1 MNQRKGRLILII
13 SLLLISGFVITS
25 LASYYVSLSSLR
37 SQITQ
42 TELPLTS
49 DNIYSEIQR
58 DLLRPIFISSL
69 MANDTFLR
77 DWVIEGEVDE
87 KQIVRYLNEIQTE
100 YKTFTTFFVSEKTR
114 NYYQSKGVLKKVEEN
129 EKRDN
134 WYFRVRS
141 MASDYEINVDPDMA
155 NNDSLTIFINYR
167 VFDYNNQFLGSV
179 GVGLT
184 VNAVKDLIKR
194 YQKNYDR
201 NIYFIDS
208 KGKII
213 LHSSAILNNIET
225 VHQIEGLSG
234 IYNEIIKNP
243 GKSYEYKRDGKTV
256 YLNTRYLPEFKWI
269 LLVAQTDE
277 ESTKPVFNALLIN
290 MLICFVITAIVIFL
304 THLTIS
310 FYQRRLEKMAT
321 TDKLTGIYNRQAL
334 DIFINQIIKDIKR
347 KDIHFSVILFDIDHF
362 KQIND
367 DFGHIA
373 GDQVIKN
380 IVELTKG
387 QIRESDIFCRWG
399 GEEFLIL
406 LRECKINNAYKIAE
420 QVRQSVN
427 NTPTCY
433 ENKDIHSTIS
443 LGVSQ
448 YEWDESID
456 SLLSRVDKALYVA
469 KGKGRN
475 ATEVESLPDS
485 LSG

>member
-13 SLLLISGFVITS
+13 SMLLISGFVITS

-77 DWVIEGEVDE
+77 DWVIDGEVDA

-100 YKTFTTFFVSEKTR
+100 YKTFTSFFVSEKTR

-129 EKRDN
+129 EERDN

-141 MASDYEINVDPDMA
+141 MASDYEINVDPDLA

-167 VFDYNNQFLGSV
+167 VFDYDKQFIGAV

-184 VNAVKDLIKR
+184 VNAVKNLIKK

-208 KGKII
+208 KGLIK
-213 LHSSAILNNIET
+213 LHSSNNLDDIEY
-225 VHQIEGLSG
+225 VSQIEGISG
-234 IYNEIIKNP
+234 VYEQILKNP
-243 GKSYEYKRDGKTV
+243 GESFKYKKDGNTA

-269 LLVAQTDE
+269 LLVEQTDE
-277 ESTKPVFNALLIN
+277 ESTKPIFNALLVN

-321 TDKLTGIYNRQAL
+321 TDKLTGIYNRQAF
-334 DIFINQIIKDIKR
+334 DIFIHQIIKDIKR

-362 KQIND
+362 KLIND
-367 DFGHIA
+367 EFGHIA
-373 GDQVIKN
+373 GDQVIQN

-420 QVRQSVN
+420 QVRESVN
-427 NTPTCY
+427 NTPTRY
-433 ENKDIHSTIS
+433 ENQDIHSSIS

-448 YEWDESID
+448 YQWDESID
-456 SLLSRVDKALYVA
+456 RLLSRVDKALYVA

-475 ATEVESLPDS
+475 ATEVESFT
-485 LSG
+485 